1 MDGADPLGQSVM
13 PAGAAMAAM
22 MTAGVAIDGRRRRR
36 RH

>member
-1 MDGADPLGQSVM
+1 MDGADPLGQPVT
-13 PAGAAMAAM
+13 PAGAAMAA